1 MLPAQVG
8 GCLEQNTLKND
19 KCWKKIKLPFV
30 YRHLLVRVTVVG
42 RKVYLRIDPNF
53 KTLVVDDTIGQK

>member
-1 MLPAQVG
+1 MLPTQVG

-19 KCWKKIKLPFV
+19 NRSKLKLPFV

-42 RKVYLRIDPNF
+42 RKVYLRRDPNF